1 MKKIIIVLSMFLVF
15 LVVGCSTTTELS
27 TTENISTTEAL
38 ITDEP
43 TSEPMPTTTEPVTT
57 DTITTEPVVIEYQVD
72 FNYEDS
78 EGIMQKTSI
87 LVEEG
92 MSITSLN
99 VSRVGYT
106 FIGWFLSEDEGV
118 TLTSEWDFVNDIVN
132 ENVNLYASWQINQYT
147 ITFESNGGTSVDP
160 ITQDYDSEI
169 IKPIPSRD
177 GYTFDG
183 WYIDSELTNEFSFE
197 AMPAENVTVY
207 AKWIEIVYV
216 EVTYTQD
223 FYFLTSATSNYSTT
237 VQHTDGYGFPWTLLG
252 RQEVGAWMLGNADDG
267 SYIQVNAQNGISS
280 ISFDVVRTFTNIN
293 ERSGEVFVNGNSIGT
308 FTVDVNSDVAQNIS
322 FEDINISGNI
332 LIKIVTTSPGT
343 RGSFNVDN
351 IQWTT
356 YQNSSGG
363 APEIDYTPP
372 VITVNDPKTSYN
384 VGETVNLGC
393 TANDDV
399 DGVVLCTYSGTVD
412 NLTPGTYPITYTAV
426 DSSSNEAVLVVD
438 YVIIGTYPT
447 SYYDGT
453 EGLSG
458 ADLEAALRIIVNNGF
473 SGVTYGES
481 RYILDETDADPNIP
495 GNLILVYRLT
505 SVSGTWDNGITWN
518 REHVWPQSLLGV
530 SVTNSSINVGSDLH
544 NLKPAD
550 PSENSS
556 RNNKFYDDITTSV
569 SYEPH
574 SDVKGDLARILFY
587 MVVMYDYLELKDL
600 EDFTGIGEPGLYEMG
615 LLEVLLSWH
624 ELDPVDDFE
633 RNRNN
638 VIYYYQGNRNPFIDH
653 EEFVALLFEDHPYY
667 TS

>member
-1 MKKIIIVLSMFLVF
+1 
-15 LVVGCSTTTELS
+15 
-27 TTENISTTEAL
+27 
-38 ITDEP
+38 
-43 TSEPMPTTTEPVTT
+43 
-57 DTITTEPVVIEYQVD
+57 
-72 FNYEDS
+72 
-78 EGIMQKTSI
+78 
-87 LVEEG
+87 
-92 MSITSLN
+92 
-99 VSRVGYT
+99 
-106 FIGWFLSEDEGV
+106 
-118 TLTSEWDFVNDIVN
+118 
-132 ENVNLYASWQINQYT
+132 
-147 ITFESNGGTSVDP
+147 
-160 ITQDYDSEI
+160 
-169 IKPIPSRD
+169 
-177 GYTFDG
+177 
-183 WYIDSELTNEFSFE
+183 
-197 AMPAENVTVY
+197 
-207 AKWIEIVYV
+207 
-216 EVTYTQD
+216 
-223 FYFLTSATSNYSTT
+223 
-237 VQHTDGYGFPWTLLG
+237 
-252 RQEVGAWMLGNADDG
+252 
-267 SYIQVNAQNGISS
+267 
-280 ISFDVVRTFTNIN
+280 
-293 ERSGEVFVNGNSIGT
+293 
-308 FTVDVNSDVAQNIS
+308 
-322 FEDINISGNI
+322 
-332 LIKIVTTSPGT
+332 LIKIITTSPGT

-356 YQNSSGG
+356 YHNSSGG

-399 DGVVLCTYSGTVD
+399 DGAVLCTYSGTVD

-453 EGLSG
+453 AGLSG

-481 RYILDETDADPNIP
+481 RYILDETDADPANP
-495 GNLILVYRLT
+495 GNLILVYLQT
-505 SVSGTWDNGITWN
+505 SVSGVWDDGNTWN
-518 REHVWPQSLLGV
+518 REHVWPQSLLGATADNDTV
-530 SVTNSSINVGSDLH
+530 NIASDLH

-556 RNNKFYDDITTSV
+556 RNNKFYDDITASV

-667 TS
+667 VS